1 MMVEFYK
8 RNSTECQT
16 GFADH
21 DPNPGTADGS
31 IRLLA

>member
-1 MMVEFYK
+1 MMVGFYK

-16 GFADH
+16 CFADH
-21 DPNPGTADGS
+21 DPNPGAADGS